1 MMSDNLLKAYEEI
14 NKIIDKYNVRIELGT
29 NIIGNLCI
37 YLTDNKNSL
46 AIPRMNPVIDE
57 TTINTIKKYY

>member
-1 MMSDNLLKAYEEI
+1 MSTNLLKAYEEI

-37 YLTDNKNSL
+37 YLTDNKDSL